1 MDMIVKY
8 QLQWAVSADTK
19 QGTRVNLLST
29 IERLLNSLQK
39 VYADNAIAVQVIV
52 DSSLNFR
59 GDEGDLMEVLG
70 NLLENAFKW
79 TRQKI
84 IIKAEQRE
92 NHLLMM
98 TA

>member
-52 DSSLNFR
+52 DS
-59 GDEGDLMEVLG
+59 GDSP
-70 NLLENAFKW
+70 
-79 TRQKI
+79 QCKI
-84 IIKAEQRE
+84 MA
-92 NHLLMM
+92 
-98 TA
+98 